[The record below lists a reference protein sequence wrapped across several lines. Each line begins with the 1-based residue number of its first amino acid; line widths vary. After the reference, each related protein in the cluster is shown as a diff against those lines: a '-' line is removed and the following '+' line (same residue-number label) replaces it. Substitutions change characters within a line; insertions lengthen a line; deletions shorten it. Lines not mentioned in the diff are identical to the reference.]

1 MSKHVFSGTREEWM
15 SRVLPSVSTDE
26 ECHTYWIYDEECLR
40 PEDHG
45 YIGVATVK
53 RFAARCCEHCRS
65 KRFPTDSKIRIIFTG
80 NIEGAYLYEAVLR
93 PYPNMGWNKAAGGA
107 RGHRIGMPMSAETK
121 NKISSANTG
130 NKRPDLSKRNALT
143 NSSRFQNL
151 VCPHCGK
158 NGSGPTM
165 MRYHFKNCKRS
176 EKL

>member
-1 MSKHVFSGTREEWM
+1 MR
-15 SRVLPSVSTDE
+15 LCLD
-26 ECHTYWIYDEECLR
+26 HTQIW
-40 PEDHG
+40 
-45 YIGVATVK
+45 
-53 RFAARCCEHCRS
+53 
-65 KRFPTDSKIRIIFTG
+65 
-80 NIEGAYLYEAVLR
+80 
-93 PYPNMGWNKAAGGA
+93 GWNKAGGA

-165 MRYHFKNCKRS
+165 MRYHFKNCKRL